1 MGDFFPD
8 VDWDQWSETI
18 WTAGARVVVV
28 LLVIYIALR
37 IIERLIEPALRATVS
52 SQMANEPQSEIDK
65 RIDTLSGVAN
75 RTLST
80 VAVVIA
86 LLTVLPGFGIN
97 IGALLAGAGVVGIA
111 IGLGA
116 QSLVRDVLG
125 GLFIL
130 LENQYGR
137 GDVVNLAGVG
147 GVVEDVNLRRTL
159 LRDMDGTV
167 HSIPHSAITVS
178 SNKTRA
184 LSRVN
189 MVVTVQH
196 GADLDRV
203 FAEVN
208 RIGEELARDPAWASA
223 VTSAPKALGVDDL
236 RPAGIDV
243 RILGETLPNRQWDV
257 MREMRL
263 RLAKAF
269 DTAGIKLAV
278 G

>member
-1 MGDFFPD
+1 M
-8 VDWDQWSETI
+8 
-18 WTAGARVVVV
+18 
-28 LLVIYIALR
+28 
-37 IIERLIEPALRATVS
+37 
-52 SQMANEPQSEIDK
+52 
-65 RIDTLSGVAN
+65 
-75 RTLST
+75 
-80 VAVVIA
+80 
-86 LLTVLPGFGIN
+86 
-97 IGALLAGAGVVGIA
+97 
-111 IGLGA
+111 
-116 QSLVRDVLG
+116 RDVLG

-178 SNKTRA
+178 SNKTRS

-203 FAEVN
+203 FDAVN
-208 RIGEELARDPAWASA
+208 RVGEELARDPAWASA

-263 RLAKAF
+263 RLAKSF
-269 DTAGIKLAV
+269 DTAGIKLAT